1 MKGWLIIQFY
11 HFCPMKGLKDSHYGW
26 KLSTQ
31 PLPFMF
37 GWCWTDTW
45 KWIRLGGVG
54 QCGVLCTALAAK
66 GVDLTGSGL
75 SSRPWEKPQISRAR
89 IWCPAFP
96 PRSRSVLK
104 ICTLLKRCSEQ
115 GEQPTLRKAT
125 NLKSRARISC
135 PGSESYLVSLLDP
148 MIYISLSSRQENKE
162 LK

>member
-1 MKGWLIIQFY
+1 MKWNMKGVKVIVATSTRATFTSHALRWLSKSVTLSTPISTTLVHSVQKLNGWLINHSIY

-96 PRSRSVLK
+96 PRFRS
-104 ICTLLKRCSEQ
+104 I
-115 GEQPTLRKAT
+115 P
-125 NLKSRARISC
+125 
-135 PGSESYLVSLLDP
+135 
-148 MIYISLSSRQENKE
+148 
-162 LK
+162 